1 MFVNVEQRA
10 QTVSREVATGM
21 RTAEMFLHQISL
33 CSFFGTVKRLDLDLD
48 LHSVLCC
55 SEALLT
61 RPEIEKTKVH
71 NVSADAVSLEHYK

>member
-1 MFVNVEQRA
+1 
-10 QTVSREVATGM
+10 M

-48 LHSVLCC
+48 LDLHLHSVLCC